1 MKSILI
7 TGGTGLI
14 GKSLIQ
20 SITGEG
26 FIIYVLTRSMARSEN
41 NIHYINWDPNNGK
54 LDLSIIPRINY
65 VINLAGASIDGSRW
79 TDSYKKK
86 ILDSR
91 VNSTKLLFD
100 HIKKLKKMP
109 DVYVGASASGYYEKN
124 TKIKQIE
131 KDKMGNDFLSEVVE
145 KWENQSLEFQKLGI
159 RSVILR
165 IGLVLSKDG
174 GVLKKLYPIFK
185 LFLGVPIGRG
195 SQLIS
200 WIHIKDMIGIIESS
214 IKDKKMQGIYNA
226 VTPQV
231 ISNIQFTKELASVLS
246 RPSYPQF
253 SKAPTFIVKILFGEQ
268 SSLVLNGLNIS
279 SKKLIDSGFKFSFSR
294 IDKALKHIYSK

>member
-131 KDKMGNDFLSEVVE
+131 KDKMGKDFLSEVVE

-253 SKAPTFIVKILFGEQ
+253 IKAPPFIVRILFGEQ